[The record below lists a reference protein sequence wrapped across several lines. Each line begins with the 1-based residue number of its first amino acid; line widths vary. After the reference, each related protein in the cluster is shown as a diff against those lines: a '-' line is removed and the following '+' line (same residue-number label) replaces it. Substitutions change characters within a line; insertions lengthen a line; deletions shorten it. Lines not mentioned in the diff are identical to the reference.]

1 MATANFEN
9 GMYIVGTDYR
19 IRYANETLKNFF
31 PKVVE
36 GTICYKAIADRDTPC
51 TFCPIANNLEKGKLL
66 FNSPNFSRYGAAF
79 TNIDTPEFKNCY
91 SVMIQEIA
99 SPNVVSKLDNDEMQ
113 AFLLQQKELKNRN
126 EIIQTLSEEY
136 SSIYFIYEENGVF
149 KCTKNYDESTS
160 NSFSTADIALSSYD
174 AIFNTFAIQHV
185 HPDDK
190 KLFLEG
196 IKLDKIIATVLRQNM
211 PYDLNYREIESDN
224 KVKHMQIRF
233 IPVKTNEAPKVIVA
247 FRCIDNIVE
256 QELYQRKKITKALDD
271 AQQRLRV
278 IEGLCTEYETL
289 YYVDARRDV
298 GIPYVL
304 TDKLPEE
311 FRTNF
316 MLQEMPYTK
325 LFYEYIDSIVAPN
338 QREYLKSQTDLKL
351 VTEKLKENNLYRIN
365 YEVPYEGKMLHFQ
378 IFIARV
384 GEPHEQIWAFR
395 SIEETVEEQ
404 IKQHR
409 ILVDALNEAKKAEQ
423 AKSNFLFNMSHDIRT
438 PMNAIL
444 GFNTIAEKNIENKE
458 IARDALKKAK
468 NSGEHMLNIINN
480 VLDMA
485 RIGSGKL
492 ELNREVVN
500 FSELVE
506 KLKEMFI
513 HDMAQK
519 DINFN
524 ANFTINTP
532 MIYSDSLRIS
542 QIIINLLSNA
552 LKFTNP
558 GGTIT
563 FQVSELKS
571 PDDNKAY
578 FQVRIEDTGI
588 GMSETFQK
596 HLFNAFERE
605 YNTTQSGVQGTG
617 LGLAIT
623 KNLVNLL
630 GGSLT
635 YNSMVGV
642 GTEFTFT
649 FKADKAGNAE
659 VKSQETI
666 TLLPELKGKR
676 ILVVED
682 NMINRE
688 IARELLEDEGFIIE
702 EAEDGTIAVKMLES
716 KEKGY
721 YEFVLMD
728 VQMPIMNGYTATR
741 KIRGSDNVDIADIP
755 IIAMT
760 ANAFSEDRK
769 NAFDAGMNEHVA
781 KPLDLDILIQVLN
794 KVYKDTHK

>member
-1 MATANFEN
+1 MAFINFEN
-9 GMYIVGTDYR
+9 GLYIVGSDFK
-19 IRYANETLKNFF
+19 IRYANDTLKEFF

-36 GTICYKAIADRDTPC
+36 GCLCYNAIVDRDEPC
-51 TFCPIANNLEKGKLL
+51 TFCPIAQKLEKGRLL
-66 FNSPNFSRYGAAF
+66 FNSSNFSRYGAAF
-79 TNIDTPEFKNCY
+79 TNINTPEFKDCY
-91 SVMIQEIA
+91 SVMIQQIA
-99 SPNVVSKLDNDEMQ
+99 SPEMLQKLDSDQMQ
-113 AFLLQQKELKNRN
+113 AILMQQKELQNRN
-126 EIIQTLSEEY
+126 FIIETLSAEYEII
-136 SSIYFIYEENGVF
+136 YFVCEENGVF
-149 KCTKNYDESTS
+149 KCTKYYDQKGT
-160 NSFSTADIALSSYD
+160 NSYETGDLTISSYD
-174 AIFNTFAIQHV
+174 ELLTNYANLHIHK
-185 HPDDK
+185 DDRAM
-190 KLFLEG
+190 FLEETQLANVRNC
-196 IKLDKIIATVLRQNM
+196 IFKEDNIFE
-211 PYDLNYREIESDN
+211 LNYRECHDN
-224 KVKHMQIRF
+224 VVKYMQIRF
-233 IPVKTNEAPKVIVA
+233 IPIKAEDSVNVIIA

-256 QELYQRKKITKALDD
+256 QELVQRKETEKLLESSS
-271 AQQRLRV
+271 QRLRV
-278 IEGLCTEYETL
+278 ITGLCTEYESL
-289 YYVDARRDV
+289 YYVNAKTDTGVPYMLSDNFSEDFKKNLLYE
-298 GIPYVL
+298 IPY
-304 TDKLPEE
+304 TPS
-311 FRTNF
+311 FHA
-316 MLQEMPYTK
+316 
-325 LFYEYIDSIVAPN
+325 YIDICVAPN
-338 QREYLKSQTDLKL
+338 QREYVKAQTELKS
-351 VTEKLKENNLYRIN
+351 VTNKLKETPCFRIN
-365 YEVPYEGKMLHFQ
+365 YEVPYEGKILHYQ
-378 IFIARV
+378 IYIARI
-384 GEPHEQIWAFR
+384 GEPHEQVWAFK

-404 IKQHR
+404 LKQHK
-409 ILVDALNEAKKAEQ
+409 ILLDALNQAKKAET

-444 GFNTIAEKNIENKE
+444 GFNTIAEKNIDNKE
-458 IARDALKKAK
+458 IALDALKKAK
-468 NSGEHMLNIINN
+468 HSGEHMLSIINN

-500 FSELVE
+500 FPELVN
-506 KLKEMFI
+506 KLKEMFV

-519 DINFN
+519 DIEFN
-524 ANFTINTP
+524 TQFSINTEI
-532 MIYSDSLRIS
+532 IYSDSLRIS

-552 LKFTNP
+552 LKFTPN

-563 FQVSELKS
+563 FQVSEMKS
-571 PDDNKAY
+571 SDERAY
-578 FQVRIEDTGI
+578 YQVRIEDTGV
-588 GMSETFQK
+588 GMSEEFQK
-596 HLFNAFERE
+596 HLFTAFERE

-649 FKADKAGNAE
+649 FKAEKADNVE
-659 VKSQETI
+659 VKSHETI

-702 EAEDGTIAVKMLES
+702 EAEDGTIAVDMLES

-741 KIRGSDNVDIADIP
+741 KIRSSDNVDIADIP

-769 NAFDAGMNEHVA
+769 NAFDAGMNEHIA
-781 KPLDLDILIQVLN
+781 KPLDIDALIDVLN
-794 KVYKDTHK
+794 KVYKETHK

>member
-1 MATANFEN
+1 
-9 GMYIVGTDYR
+9 
-19 IRYANETLKNFF
+19 
-31 PKVVE
+31 
-36 GTICYKAIADRDTPC
+36 
-51 TFCPIANNLEKGKLL
+51 
-66 FNSPNFSRYGAAF
+66 
-79 TNIDTPEFKNCY
+79 
-91 SVMIQEIA
+91 
-99 SPNVVSKLDNDEMQ
+99 
-113 AFLLQQKELKNRN
+113 
-126 EIIQTLSEEY
+126 
-136 SSIYFIYEENGVF
+136 
-149 KCTKNYDESTS
+149 
-160 NSFSTADIALSSYD
+160 
-174 AIFNTFAIQHV
+174 
-185 HPDDK
+185 
-190 KLFLEG
+190 
-196 IKLDKIIATVLRQNM
+196 M

-256 QELYQRKKITKALDD
+256 QELNQRKKITKALDD